1 MRRAVRTASQEM
13 ESFEAA
19 APETQRQ
26 PSDPAKAVFAGLDI
40 GGTKT
45 AVLVVD
51 QLLNVVGRGAAPTVI
66 SSPPALVDAVYDVV
80 VETLAEAGRMTG
92 DLLAIGAGVPG
103 MVDPRSGIVQLAVN
117 LNLQTYPL
125 GEALSSRFGVPV
137 ALENDVRA
145 AALGAYRWLVDR
157 TPVKH
162 MAYLSIGT
170 GISAGLVVEGTL
182 FRGAH
187 GMAGEIGHITFDPT
201 GDLCAC
207 GLHGCL
213 ETISAGPAI
222 ARRWLDG
229 SGTAED
235 VFAAAQ
241 RGEFAARQAIEDAA
255 EGMARAV
262 QLLVMSYDVEKVVLG
277 GGVLNAGDA
286 YLEPIHS
293 ALAAMRRQSTLAA
306 RMLPAEKV
314 VAAPRDADVARW
326 GAVLLALEAY
336 ENPQRRR

>member
-1 MRRAVRTASQEM
+1 M
-13 ESFEAA
+13 
-19 APETQRQ
+19 
-26 PSDPAKAVFAGLDI
+26 K
-40 GGTKT
+40 
-45 AVLVVD
+45 VL
-51 QLLNVVGRGAAPTVI
+51 GRGASPTVI
-66 SSPPALVDAVYDVV
+66 SSPEALVDAIYDAV
-80 VETLAEAGRMTG
+80 VETLAGAGKSSA

-103 MVDPRSGIVQLAVN
+103 MVDPQSGIVQLAVN

-145 AALGAYRWLVDR
+145 ASLGAYRWLVES
-157 TPVKH
+157 TPAAY

-170 GISAGLVVEGTL
+170 GISAGLVVDGSL
-182 FRGAH
+182 YRGAH
-187 GMAGEIGHITFDPT
+187 GMAGEIGHVTFDPN

-229 SGTAED
+229 NGTAEE

-241 RGEFAARQAIEDAA
+241 RGDIAACQIIESAA
-255 EGMARAV
+255 EGVARAV

-277 GGVLNAGDA
+277 GGVMNAGDA
-286 YLEPIHS
+286 YLEPIHN
-293 ALAAMRRQSTLAA
+293 ALAAMREESALAE
-306 RMLPAEKV
+306 RMLPPEKV
-314 VAAPRDADVARW
+314 VAAPRAADVARW
-326 GAVLLALEAY
+326 GAVLLALQVY
-336 ENPQRRR
+336 ESPR